1 MPIYLKN
8 SDLLKEVI
16 QSKANGKLTPKAV
29 DMFILLATESNKKL
43 KYKDPMDREDC
54 ISAGIEDLIRYWDRF
69 DPARSTNAFAFF
81 SQIAKHGFAKGWK
94 KLHNPEMGQMLSI
107 SQEGIYNF

>member
-1 MPIYLKN
+1 MPYYVKN
-8 SDLLKEVI
+8 SDLLKEVVS
-16 QSKANGKLTPKAV
+16 SKENGKLSDRLV
-29 DMFILLATESNKKL
+29 QMFILIATESNKKL

-54 ISAGIEDLIRYWDRF
+54 ISAALEDLIRYWDRF
-69 DPARSTNAFAFF
+69 DPAKSTNAFAFF

-107 SQEGIYNF
+107 SDENVYNF